1 MTPKHHINIS
11 VVIPVLNE
19 AEIIEQSIL
28 RVRKVLQGLRTTY
41 EIVVVDDGS
50 SDLTLNKL
58 MELKKDIVQLR
69 IIKLARNVGHM
80 NAIAVG
86 LASAKGSYV
95 VTIDGDMQDPP
106 EKIAEMYQI
115 AKSNHDIDVVQA
127 VRIDR
132 STDTVF
138 KRTSASIFYRM
149 AVSMTGI
156 PVIPNAADYRLLK
169 RHVVDF
175 LVKLPE
181 KNKVYRLLIPYFG
194 FNVWLIDIKREQRI
208 GGKSKY
214 PLSKMLS
221 LTMNSFISF
230 STKPLQFFMKIGLLF
245 SGFFLLAALASV
257 WIWWSGVWSFVP
269 GWTSVIFILLMSNSL
284 VIAAI
289 GLVGEYVARTYM
301 QSLDRPSIKHHEIS

>member
-50 SDLTLNKL
+50 SDLTLKKL
-58 MELKKDIVQLR
+58 IKLKKDIVQLR

-86 LASAKGSYV
+86 LASAKGMYV

-245 SGFFLLAALASV
+245 SGFFFLAALASV
-257 WIWWSGVWSFVP
+257 WIWWSGIWSFVP

-301 QSLDRPSIKHHEIS
+301 QSLDRPSIKYHEIS

>member
-86 LASAKGSYV
+86 LASAKGMYV

-106 EKIAEMYQI
+106 EKITEMYQI

-245 SGFFLLAALASV
+245 SGFFFLAALASV
-257 WIWWSGVWSFVP
+257 WIWWSGIWSFVP

-301 QSLDRPSIKHHEIS
+301 QSLDRPSIKYHEIS